1 MKKSTKRSIIIFSAI
16 FVIALVPGRYFLGK
30 LAEEYSGYLF
40 EQKYGIR
47 PSTEVKTNTYPN
59 GDAEMPLERK
69 LKSFNYI
76 VFVGDNT
83 IKRNFV
89 GHVIIKK
96 GVKPKINFET
106 DAFITQVNKVD
117 TFNALVIR
125 LNKAVIEKENY
136 NVYALTITA
145 DCNIR
150 IIDNEFNDFD
160 INLNN
165 LEGGKINLIKSTPDG
180 SFFHLNHCSFK
191 QVNLCFQNNNYLW
204 ADNGCDIGSVNIQ
217 DDKGSS
223 KLFHTKDYPCFI
235 TEVDEAGRIMLL
247 TDNGYYEQKSRLNEE
262 KFRKSKGESLY

>member
-30 LAEEYSGYLF
+30 LVEEYSGYLF

-106 DAFITQVNKVD
+106 DAFIAQVNKVD
-117 TFNALVIR
+117 TFNSLVIR

-191 QVNLCFQNNNYLW
+191 QVNLCFQNNNDLW

>member
-30 LAEEYSGYLF
+30 LVEEYSGYLF

-106 DAFITQVNKVD
+106 DEFI
-117 TFNALVIR
+117 
-125 LNKAVIEKENY
+125 
-136 NVYALTITA
+136 
-145 DCNIR
+145 
-150 IIDNEFNDFD
+150 DFY

-180 SFFHLNHCSFK
+180 SFLHLNHCSFK
-191 QVNLCFQNNNYLW
+191 QVSLCFQNNSDLW
-204 ADNGCDIGSVNIQ
+204 ARS
-217 DDKGSS
+217 
-223 KLFHTKDYPCFI
+223 
-235 TEVDEAGRIMLL
+235 
-247 TDNGYYEQKSRLNEE
+247 
-262 KFRKSKGESLY
+262 